1 MNRLLREMTDE
12 QRNALLVGVV
22 LLAVLAV
29 FEIGVLLR

>member
-22 LLAVLAV
+22 LLAVIAI